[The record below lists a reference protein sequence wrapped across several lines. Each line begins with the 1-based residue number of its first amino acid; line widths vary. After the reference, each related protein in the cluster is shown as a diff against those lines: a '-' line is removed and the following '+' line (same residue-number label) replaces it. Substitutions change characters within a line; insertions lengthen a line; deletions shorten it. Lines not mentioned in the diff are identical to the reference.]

1 MPKYCLAPPTN
12 LISQEVTAHKH
23 NTIVDTPPA
32 DDGSLETVVL
42 KVRLSTMKDLKIS
55 VRPTAL
61 VRDIKS
67 KLHQMEGISPQNVKL
82 LYSGRLLKDD
92 QSLND
97 LDIPK
102 GYVIQAVITT

>member
-1 MPKYCLAPPTN
+1 VPKYCLAPPTN
-12 LISQEVTAHKH
+12 LISQEVTTHKVV
-23 NTIVDTPPA
+23 VDAPPTE
-32 DDGSLETVVL
+32 DSSLETVVL

-61 VRDIKS
+61 VRDIKG

-92 QSLND
+92 TSIND

>member
-1 MPKYCLAPPTN
+1 MAPPTN
-12 LISQEVTAHKH
+12 LISQEVTHE
-23 NTIVDTPPA
+23 TVVDTLPT
-32 DDGSLETVVL
+32 DDSSSEETVVL

-55 VRPTAL
+55 VRPTAV

-67 KLHQMEGISPQNVKL
+67 KLYQMEGISPQNVKL